1 METKIE
7 LHPTVEV
14 TKLLVN
20 HKSLFYGY
28 RGRIFEFE
36 VIPWQ
41 NLLMDENNHITYVP
55 TNILVPYEW
64 TRGLSTIISKCNMT
78 SNLFSGIYGATDEKD
93 CMEKIKQYIQGK
105 LLKRSDVYV

>member
-7 LHPTVEV
+7 LQPTVEV
-14 TKLLVN
+14 TRLLVN
-20 HKSLFYGY
+20 HKSLSYGY

-41 NLLMDENNHITYVP
+41 NLLMDENCRITYVP

-64 TRGLSTIISKCNMT
+64 TGGLSKAISKCNMVSGT
-78 SNLFSGIYGATDEKD
+78 HNGIYGATDEKD

-105 LLKRSDVYV
+105 LLKRSDVYA

>member
-1 METKIE
+1 METRIE
-7 LHPTVEV
+7 IQPTVEV
-14 TKLLVN
+14 TRLLVS

-41 NLLMDENNHITYVP
+41 SLLMDKNNHITYVP

-64 TRGLSTIISKCNMT
+64 TRGLSKIISKCNMA
-78 SNLFSGIYGATDEKD
+78 NGIYGAIDEKD
-93 CMEKIKQYIQGK
+93 CMEKIKQYIQER
-105 LLKRSDVYV
+105 LLKRSDIYV